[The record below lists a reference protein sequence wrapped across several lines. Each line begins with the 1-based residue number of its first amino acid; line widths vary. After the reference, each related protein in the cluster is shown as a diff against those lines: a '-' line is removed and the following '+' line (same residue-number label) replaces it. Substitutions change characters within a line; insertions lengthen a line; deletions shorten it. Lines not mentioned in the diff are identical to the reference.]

1 MRRSTQFFVRSE
13 VIVVACGAAVG
24 AAEETDGVVAELLG
38 VSVMGLANRV
48 AGIAC
53 HVDVPRG

>member
-1 MRRSTQFFVRSE
+1 VRSE

-24 AAEETDGVVAELLG
+24 AAEETDGIVAELLG